1 MFFCLITST
10 LHFIPILLREQR
22 MESNLTYFFIN
33 EKGWKKKF
41 KEGKIIWMNDSR
53 KDGKKQNDHE
63 MKRLFM

>member
-1 MFFCLITST
+1 MFFCLITSI

-22 MESNLTYFFIN
+22 MESNLFN
-33 EKGWKKKF
+33 LSMKRDEKKL

-53 KDGKKQNDHE
+53 KDGKKKQNDHE